1 MSKRRLGAFLLLS
14 FLSLGS
20 CALVGQESSSGAFDS
35 SEEQAS
41 SSSEEASSEAP
52 IKHNLVFDA
61 NTVSLNQGTFSLE
74 NLGLSFAFSY
84 EGGYRFGNSFLSL
97 SRNASLASTSSLRGI
112 DTLEFTFEYLEEEG
126 HVTLLLGDESG
137 FYARLPL
144 ASGTTFQ
151 AGTDFALGYSSFR
164 LETDCP
170 IALSHGTLSF
180 EETDASALV
189 GVSLEV
195 SGEDAP
201 YGTTLSSYVA
211 GASASFADGSVRLL
225 EEGEYSLLA
234 SGDGK
239 PNVETVLDER
249 FEGTAALTAS
259 YLGVSSAPS
268 YFRVYDPA
276 ETATA
281 TSISVPYEAAVYL
294 YPGES
299 LSVPYELEPAEASDA
314 VSISSDN
321 PSVLRAEGGRVY
333 ALKAGNARVTL
344 RTSEASTSFDAIV
357 VDDDRVAVS
366 PVKLT
371 ARDFGSHYAPSLG
384 EQKILIVPVR
394 LAGSTSY
401 EWNQAELDAVEE
413 ATFSYDRFDS
423 LASYYYRASNGRLH
437 LTGEVAGTMDNMFES
452 SYTESYLMGDMDGS
466 RLLALFEECLNW
478 LYNQDIDLDSY
489 DSDDDGHIDSIHFFV
504 DGGGNADWQSSLWPH
519 MATLAMEPGP
529 LNQPTI
535 MSYSLS
541 NLGFLGS
548 SAIATIHEQGH
559 IYGIED
565 YYDYSG
571 YIDCLGGFDMQDM
584 NMGDWN
590 SFSKMSLGWVDPIYL
605 NLELGEEIEVELTP
619 ASLGGSPLLLA
630 TDWNGT
636 AYDEYVLVE
645 LFSKYGNNQLY
656 WDEYSSSYGDLG
668 DGGIRLYH
676 VDARLAARYGASSSL
691 SYVDDS
697 FLLSIPGEGE
707 NNVAYQVGHNNSF
720 YGSDYASPNISANSM
735 TGVSAYYLL
744 NVIQKGNVNTF
755 CDAYSRDKYLS
766 EDDLFETG
774 DSFSMEGTLGTKAYG
789 DEFFYNKD
797 RFNNGDEFP
806 YVLNFLEVTPTG
818 ATINV
823 YRGN

>member
-1 MSKRRLGAFLLLS
+1 MHKRRIGAFLLLS
-14 FLSLGS
+14 FLTLGS
-20 CALVGQESSSGAFDS
+20 CAVAGQDSSSASFED
-35 SEEQAS
+35 SEELSS
-41 SSSEEASSEAP
+41 SSSEAP
-52 IKHNLVFDA
+52 VRHTLVFDKD
-61 NTVSLNQGTFSLE
+61 TVSLNQGAFSLE
-74 NLGLSFAFSY
+74 DSGSSFSFSY
-84 EGGYRFGNSFLSL
+84 EGGYRLGTNFLSL
-97 SRNASLASTSSLRGI
+97 SRNASLSSLTPLPGI
-112 DTLEFTFEYLEEEG
+112 ESVEFSFSYLGEEG
-126 HVTLLLGDESG
+126 EVALLLGDEG
-137 FYARLPL
+137 GYYARLPL
-144 ASGTTFQ
+144 ISGTSLA
-151 AGTDFALGYSSFR
+151 AGTDFSYGYSAFR
-164 LETDCP
+164 LETSCP
-170 IALSHGTLSF
+170 IAISDGELSF
-180 EETDASALV
+180 QNTDASPLV

-201 YGTTLSSYVA
+201 YGTSLSSYVA

-234 SGDGK
+234 SGDGN
-239 PNVETVLDER
+239 PNAETILDGR
-249 FEGTAALTAS
+249 FAGTASLWAD

-281 TSISVPYEAAVYL
+281 TSISVPYEGAVYL

-299 LSVPYELEPAEASDA
+299 LSVPYELEPAEARDA

-333 ALKAGNARVTL
+333 ALEAGNARVTL

-371 ARDFGSHYAPSLG
+371 ASDFGSRYAPSLG

-548 SAIATIHEQGH
+548 SSIATIHEQGH

-619 ASLGGSPLLLA
+619 AALGGSPLLLA

-636 AYDEYVLVE
+636 AYDEYVLLE
-645 LFSKYGNNQLY
+645 LFSRYGNNEIS

-668 DGGIRLYH
+668 AGGIRLYH
-676 VDARLAARYGASSSL
+676 VHARLASRLDSSGLL

-697 FLLSIPGEGE
+697 FLFQSAETREGTS
-707 NNVAYQVGHNNSF
+707 YQVGHNNSF
-720 YGSDYASPNISANSM
+720 YGSDYASPNISADRL

-774 DSFSMEGTLGTKAYG
+774 DSFSMEGTLGTEAYG
-789 DEFFYNKD
+789 DEFFRNGD

>member
-1 MSKRRLGAFLLLS
+1 MFKRKSGAFLLLLL
-14 FLSLGS
+14 LSLGS
-20 CALVGQESSSGAFDS
+20 CVPSGTLPSSSIPSEEDS
-35 SEEQAS
+35 SL
-41 SSSEEASSEAP
+41 SEESSSEAP
-52 IKHNLVFDA
+52 VRHDLVFDGDS
-61 NTVSLNQGTFSLE
+61 VHLSEGTFSLTS
-74 NLGLSFAFSY
+74 GGASFSFAY
-84 EGGYRFGNSFLSL
+84 DGGYRLGTSFLSL
-97 SRNASLASTSSLRGI
+97 SRNASLSSLSPLPGI
-112 DTLEFTFEYLEEEG
+112 ESVEFDFSYLGEEG
-126 HVTLLLGDESG
+126 EVALLLGDEG
-137 FYARLPL
+137 GYYARPPL
-144 ASGTTFQ
+144 VSGTSLA
-151 AGTDFALGYSSFR
+151 AGTDFSFGYSAFR
-164 LETDCP
+164 LETSCP
-170 IALSHGTLSF
+170 IALSYGSLSF
-180 EETDASALV
+180 IDEGAVPLV
-189 GVSLEV
+189 GVSLETT
-195 SGEDAP
+195 SEDAP

-211 GASASFADGSVRLL
+211 AASASFADGSVRLL

-239 PNVETVLDER
+239 PNVETVLDGR
-249 FEGTAALTAS
+249 FEGTASLWAD

-333 ALKAGNARVTL
+333 ALEAGNARVTL
-344 RTSEASTSFDAIV
+344 RTSEASTSFDVIV
-357 VDDDRVAVS
+357 IDDERVEVA
-366 PVKLT
+366 PGKLT
-371 ARDFGSHYAPSLG
+371 ARDFGSRYAPSLG

-466 RLLALFEECLNW
+466 RLLALFEECLDW

-529 LNQPTI
+529 LDQPTI

-645 LFSKYGNNQLY
+645 LFSKYGNNEIS

-676 VDARLAARYGASSSL
+676 VDARLASRLDSSGLL

-697 FLLSIPGEGE
+697 FLLQSAETREGTS
-707 NNVAYQVGHNNSF
+707 YQVGHNNSF
-720 YGSDYASPNISANSM
+720 YGSDYASPNISADRL

-774 DSFSMEGTLGTKAYG
+774 DSFSMEGTLGTEAYG
-789 DEFFYNKD
+789 DEFFRNGD

>member
-1 MSKRRLGAFLLLS
+1 MFKRKSGAFLLLLL
-14 FLSLGS
+14 LSLGS
-20 CALVGQESSSGAFDS
+20 CVPSGTLPSSSIPSEEDS
-35 SEEQAS
+35 SL
-41 SSSEEASSEAP
+41 SEESSSEAP
-52 IKHNLVFDA
+52 VRHDLVFDGDS
-61 NTVSLNQGTFSLE
+61 VHLSEGTFSLTS
-74 NLGLSFAFSY
+74 GGASFSFAY
-84 EGGYRFGNSFLSL
+84 DGGYRLGTSFLSL
-97 SRNASLASTSSLRGI
+97 SRNASLSSLTPLPGI
-112 DTLEFTFEYLEEEG
+112 ESVEFDFSYLGEEG
-126 HVTLLLGDESG
+126 EVALLLGDEG
-137 FYARLPL
+137 GYYARLPL
-144 ASGTTFQ
+144 LSGTSLA
-151 AGTDFALGYSSFR
+151 AGTDFSYGYSAFR
-164 LETDCP
+164 LETSCP
-170 IALSHGTLSF
+170 IALSYGSLSF
-180 EETDASALV
+180 IDEGAVPLV
-189 GVSLEV
+189 GVSLETT
-195 SGEDAP
+195 SEDAP
-201 YGTTLSSYVA
+201 FGSSLSSFV
-211 GASASFADGSVRLL
+211 GGVSASFADGSARLL
-225 EEGEYSLLA
+225 AEGEYSLV
-234 SGDGK
+234 SEGDGN
-239 PNVETVLDER
+239 PRPDTLLGASHA
-249 FEGTAALTAS
+249 GTAHLRAS
-259 YLGVSSAPS
+259 YLGVSSSQAS
-268 YFRVYDPA
+268 FRVHDPE
-276 ETATA
+276 ETAAVTA
-281 TSISVPYEAAVYL
+281 ISLPYEAAVYL
-294 YPGES
+294 YPGET
-299 LSVPYELEPAEASDA
+299 LAVPYELSPSGAEEA
-314 VSISSDN
+314 VAMSSDN
-321 PSVLRAEGGRVY
+321 PSVLAVEGTRIH
-333 ALKAGNARVTL
+333 ALEAGNARVSL
-344 RTSEASTSFDAIV
+344 RTSAASASFDVIV
-357 VDDDRVAVS
+357 VDDERVEVA
-366 PVKLT
+366 PGKLT
-371 ARDFGSHYAPSLG
+371 ARDFGDRYAPSLG
-384 EQKILIVPVR
+384 EQKILVVPVQ
-394 LAGSTSY
+394 LAGSTSF
-401 EWNQAELDAVEE
+401 EWNEAELQAVEE

-466 RLLALFEECLNW
+466 RLLALFEECLDW

-529 LNQPTI
+529 LDQPTI

-645 LFSKYGNNQLY
+645 LFSKYGNNEIS

-676 VDARLAARYGASSSL
+676 VDARLASRLDSSGLL

-697 FLLSIPGEGE
+697 FLLQSAETREGTS
-707 NNVAYQVGHNNSF
+707 YQVGHNNSF
-720 YGSDYASPNISANSM
+720 YGSDYASPNISADRL

-774 DSFSMEGTLGTKAYG
+774 DSFSMEGTLGTEAYG
-789 DEFFYNKD
+789 DEFFRNGD

>member
-1 MSKRRLGAFLLLS
+1 MHKRRIGAFLLLS
-14 FLSLGS
+14 FLTLGS
-20 CALVGQESSSGAFDS
+20 CAVVGQDSSSGAFDS

-41 SSSEEASSEAP
+41 SSSEAP
-52 IKHNLVFDA
+52 VRHTLVFDKDTA
-61 NTVSLNQGTFSLE
+61 SLNQGAFSLE
-74 NLGLSFAFSY
+74 DGGSRFFFSY
-84 EGGYRFGNSFLSL
+84 EGGYRLGTSFLSL
-97 SRNASLASTSSLRGI
+97 SRNASLSSLTPLPGI
-112 DTLEFTFEYLEEEG
+112 ESVEFSFSYLGEEG
-126 HVTLLLGDESG
+126 EVALLLGDEG
-137 FYARLPL
+137 GYYARLPL
-144 ASGTTFQ
+144 ISGTSLA
-151 AGTDFALGYSSFR
+151 AGTDFSYGYSAFR
-164 LETDCP
+164 LETSCP
-170 IALSHGTLSF
+170 IALSYGSLSF
-180 EETDASALV
+180 IDEGAVPLV
-189 GVSLEV
+189 GVSLETT
-195 SGEDAP
+195 SEDAP
-201 YGTTLSSYVA
+201 YGTSLSSYA
-211 GASASFADGSVRLL
+211 AAASASFADGSVRLL
-225 EEGEYSLLA
+225 EDGEYSLLA
-234 SGDGK
+234 SGDGN
-239 PNVETVLDER
+239 PNAEAILDGR
-249 FEGTAALTAS
+249 FEGTASLWAD

-281 TSISVPYEAAVYL
+281 SSISVPYEAAVYL

-299 LSVPYELEPAEASDA
+299 LSVPYELEPAEARDA

-333 ALKAGNARVTL
+333 ALEAGNARVTL

-371 ARDFGSHYAPSLG
+371 ARDFGSRYAPSLG

-466 RLLALFEECLNW
+466 RLLALFEECLDW

-548 SAIATIHEQGH
+548 SSIATIHEQGH

-636 AYDEYVLVE
+636 AYDEYVLLE
-645 LFSKYGNNQLY
+645 LFSRYGNNEIS

-668 DGGIRLYH
+668 EGGIRLYH
-676 VDARLAARYGASSSL
+676 VDARLASRLDSSGLL

-697 FLLSIPGEGE
+697 FLLQSAETREGTS
-707 NNVAYQVGHNNSF
+707 YQVGHSNSF
-720 YGSDYASPNISANSM
+720 YGSDYASPNISADRL

-755 CDAYSRDKYLS
+755 CDVYSRDKYLS

-774 DSFSMEGTLGTKAYG
+774 DSFSMEGTLGTEAYG
-789 DEFFYNKD
+789 DEFFRNGD